1 MFLFGG
7 CAAKPK
13 AQRMA
18 PSEARHAPAAQ
29 PDVEAQQSHDELAKS
44 NSLEFLRTCQQH
56 YLDNVRD
63 YRCKFNMREGAGGGL
78 GEQQVIAVKF
88 RENPY
93 SVDMTWLE
101 NPAGAK
107 RISYVQDRWVK
118 DGRQLALVVPS
129 GFGGIVVPGGL
140 KLDIHGNEFQKS
152 SSRSVDQF
160 GFRKTLERAIRLCE
174 EARGDPAFSLKYAGR
189 GDYEGR
195 AQYIL
200 ERRLPY
206 SAGGETF
213 PDRLA
218 IFFIDAEWLTPT
230 AVWSY
235 ADEQK
240 QRALGE
246 FITTDVE
253 FNVGLTDADFE

>member
-1 MFLFGG
+1 MHEG
-7 CAAKPK
+7 
-13 AQRMA
+13 
-18 PSEARHAPAAQ
+18 
-29 PDVEAQQSHDELAKS
+29 LAEKDA
-44 NSLEFLRTCQQH
+44 LEFLRACRQH
-56 YLDNVRD
+56 YLDTVSD
-63 YRCKFNMREGAGGGL
+63 YRCKFHMREGSGSSL
-78 GEQQVIAVKF
+78 SEQQVIAIKF
-88 RENPY
+88 RESPY
-93 SVDMTWLE
+93 SVDMVWLE
-101 NPAGAK
+101 NPAGAR

-118 DGRQLALVVPS
+118 EGRQLALIVPS
-129 GFGGIVVPGGL
+129 GLGGIVVPGGI
-140 KLDIHGNEFQKS
+140 KLDIHGREFRKS

-160 GFRKTLERAIRLCE
+160 GFRKTLERAILLCE
-174 EARGDPAFSLKYAGR
+174 QARSDPAFSLMYAGR
-189 GDYEGR
+189 GEYVGR

-206 SAGGETF
+206 SEGEGSF

-218 IFFIDAEWLTPT
+218 VFFIDAEWLTPT

-240 QRALGE
+240 QRPLGE

>member
-1 MFLFGG
+1 MSVPLDVGQV
-7 CAAKPK
+7 P
-13 AQRMA
+13 
-18 PSEARHAPAAQ
+18 AQ
-29 PDVEAQQSHDELAKS
+29 PAPEAKWAHEELAK
-44 NSLEFLRTCQQH
+44 NDALEFLKTCRQH
-56 YLDNVRD
+56 YLDSVRD
-63 YRCKFNMREGAGGGL
+63 YRCKFNMRERAGSGL
-78 GEQQVIAVKF
+78 GEQQVIAITF

-101 NPAGAK
+101 NPAGAR
-107 RISYVQDRWVK
+107 RISYVEDRWVK

-129 GFGGIVVPGGL
+129 GLGSIVLPGGL
-140 KLDIHGNEFQKS
+140 KLDIHGKEFQKS
-152 SSRSVDQF
+152 SSRCVDQF

-174 EARGDPAFSLKYAGR
+174 EAKGDPAFSLVYAGR
-189 GDYEGR
+189 GDDAGR
-195 AQYIL
+195 PQYIL

-206 SAGGETF
+206 SEGEGNF

-235 ADEQK
+235 VDEQ
-240 QRALGE
+240 RRRPLGE

-253 FNVGLTDADFE
+253 YNVGLTDADFE